1 MRKFSTYSE
10 YKQNLNNDE
19 VLFETTEGDLVVV
32 NSEYKAY
39 NADTELM
46 YDLNSLTIVE
56 TLRLE
61 RQLNRAGLI

>member
-46 YDLNSLTIVE
+46 YDLNSLTILE
-56 TLRLE
+56 TVRLE